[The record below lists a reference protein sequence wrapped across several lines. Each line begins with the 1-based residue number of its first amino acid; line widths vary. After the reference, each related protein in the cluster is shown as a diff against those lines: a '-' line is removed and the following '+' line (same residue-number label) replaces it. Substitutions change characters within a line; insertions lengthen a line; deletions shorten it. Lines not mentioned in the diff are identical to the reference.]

1 MSYIIYIPMF
11 HYCNWSLLMIFHYY
25 TSSISHTSHFQQ
37 WHSTNHI
44 IYVINDIPTTNKSL
58 IFPPF
63 FQPLKNG
70 VLNHVDTQITMGLK
84 LGSKS
89 WRIWGYPPR
98 LWNWQALFI
107 AILIIMYSPLATS
120 LIWSLDMPMILHF
133 FLHLP
138 PFFRGPL
145 VNTIIETCPLDSWFT
160 HEHRDIDMFSSSQTL
175 RLPEAKS
182 IVNPIQH

>member
-1 MSYIIYIPMF
+1 MILPLESIPLEYPVVHSNCSWLKTPKKSYDHCQFYPKTLLLFTSMVHSFHPIPLYCDYMKEVFMSYIIYIPMF

-89 WRIWGYPPR
+89 WRIWGYPPKT
-98 LWNWQALFI
+98 LEL
-107 AILIIMYSPLATS
+107 TS
-120 LIWSLDMPMILHF
+120 AFHCHSHHHVF
-133 FLHLP
+133 P
-138 PFFRGPL
+138 P
-145 VNTIIETCPLDSWFT
+145 C
-160 HEHRDIDMFSSSQTL
+160 H
-175 RLPEAKS
+175 
-182 IVNPIQH
+182 